1 MFRNNLLTHR
11 ICVHKRMNSEL
22 DIVSNQLLVCL
33 NNIIVCIQTQEQ
45 TLDKESANFQKLCD
59 LYHDTKYAIASN
71 KSSMNPSNKIKK
83 ELRVIYAY
91 LMIILKQMHD
101 RQKRLL
107 QNVYQKQMTE
117 ELKHPRIETPQ
128 KLKLKT
134 YFARITLF
142 IQRIETLFV

>member
-1 MFRNNLLTHR
+1 MFRSNLLMHK
-11 ICVHKRMNSEL
+11 ICVQKGMNSEL
-22 DIVSNQLLVCL
+22 DIVSDQLLVCL
-33 NNIIVCIQTQEQ
+33 NDIIVCIQSQEQ
-45 TLDKESANFQKLCD
+45 TLDNEIKNFQKLHD
-59 LYHDTKYAIASN
+59 LYHDSGYARLSN
-71 KSSMNPSNKIKK
+71 KSSMNPSNKIRK
-83 ELRVIYAY
+83 ESKVIYAY

-107 QNVYQKQMTE
+107 QNVYQKQMME

-134 YFARITLF
+134 HFSRITLF